1 LIEVIGQLEDLVNE
15 EGDKVEQKEIERE
28 IFFSV
33 SVVVSDVVALILK
46 GVEALVF
53 YFPTSPSGPNERS
66 YIFLSHYEIG
76 DPTIFIGSFCRDS
89 KNRDSI

>member
-1 LIEVIGQLEDLVNE
+1 MIEVIGQLEDLVNE

-46 GVEALVF
+46 GVEAL
-53 YFPTSPSGPNERS
+53 E
-66 YIFLSHYEIG
+66 L
-76 DPTIFIGSFCRDS
+76 
-89 KNRDSI
+89 